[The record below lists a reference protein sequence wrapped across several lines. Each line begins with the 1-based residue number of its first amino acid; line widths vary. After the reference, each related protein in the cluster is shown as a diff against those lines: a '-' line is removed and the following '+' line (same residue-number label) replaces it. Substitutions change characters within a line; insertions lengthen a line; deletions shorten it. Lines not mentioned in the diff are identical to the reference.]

1 MMDYKGCKC
10 ASCHKVLKE
19 GDDIVICPEC
29 GAPYHRECYAQNPP
43 DTLFCER
50 CGQPMRGGVPPQAA
64 QSSPQY
70 ASRV

>member
-29 GAPYHRECYAQNPP
+29 GAPYH
-43 DTLFCER
+43 L
-50 CGQPMRGGVPPQAA
+50 
-64 QSSPQY
+64 SLIHI
-70 ASRV
+70 

>member
-29 GAPYHRECYAQNPP
+29 GAPYHRECYA
-43 DTLFCER
+43 
-50 CGQPMRGGVPPQAA
+50 AA
-64 QSSPQY
+64 GRPVWPWSWWACCCWCAALRFPHGSDRI
-70 ASRV
+70 A

>member
-29 GAPYHRECYAQNPP
+29 GARMEEPMTEDEEAELMEL
-43 DTLFCER
+43 LFYTR
-50 CGQPMRGGVPPQAA
+50 
-64 QSSPQY
+64 S
-70 ASRV
+70 